1 MSRQDDDLIDALRDT
16 SPCGCDDAT
25 AAAADTSTSSLGEVP
40 SLGELNRLAEELA
53 QDNGGDGS
61 ELELALAESD
71 LGSADGLQDLAFAAN
86 EETSLERLLAFASSY
101 PGLKITLSF

>member
-1 MSRQDDDLIDALRDT
+1 MSRQDDDLLDALEGS
-16 SPCGCDDAT
+16 SPCGCGDATPGT
-25 AAAADTSTSSLGEVP
+25 AAAISASSGEIP
-40 SLGELNRLAEELA
+40 SLGDLSSLAEELV
-53 QDNGGDGS
+53 QQSVGDGL

-71 LGSADGLQDLAFAAN
+71 LESSGELPDLAFAAN